1 MDPSL
6 YTMEE
11 LVALST
17 ETLILPEYGILIRG
31 LPITTKYD
39 RLLSVLTG
47 TVLDGR
53 EDQPTKG
60 RKAGTHLLK
69 QWGYRPTNVVLY
81 WDTNDTS
88 KTTTGEALLIFSP
101 ECSLERIIEQTDGL
115 RIDKKHT
122 LQARLSHVSR
132 V

>member
-1 MDPSL
+1 MDQSR

-17 ETLILPEYGILIRG
+17 ETLILPEYGVLISG

-39 RLLSVLTG
+39 RLLSILTG
-47 TVLDGR
+47 TVLDEPGGKH
-53 EDQPTKG
+53 KG
-60 RKAGTHLLK
+60 RKAGIQIFNH
-69 QWGYRPTNVVLY
+69 WGCRPVKVVLY
-81 WDTNDTS
+81 WDTNDS
-88 KTTTGEALLIFSP
+88 CKTTTGEALVIFSP
-101 ECSLERIIEQTDGL
+101 ECSLERIIKRTDGF

-122 LQARLSHVSR
+122 LQARLSHTSR